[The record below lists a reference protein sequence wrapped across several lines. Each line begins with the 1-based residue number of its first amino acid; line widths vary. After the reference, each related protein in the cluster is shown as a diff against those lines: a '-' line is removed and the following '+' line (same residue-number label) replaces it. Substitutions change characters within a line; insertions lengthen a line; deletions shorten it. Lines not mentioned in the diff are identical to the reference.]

1 MTNLPTLAC
10 QTRTVPIG
18 EAAERP
24 VVIAEELQRTIT
36 QVEES
41 VHETTINNVFG
52 RGSKRKT

>member
-1 MTNLPTLAC
+1 MTNLPTLAR
-10 QTRTVPIG
+10 QTRTVTIG